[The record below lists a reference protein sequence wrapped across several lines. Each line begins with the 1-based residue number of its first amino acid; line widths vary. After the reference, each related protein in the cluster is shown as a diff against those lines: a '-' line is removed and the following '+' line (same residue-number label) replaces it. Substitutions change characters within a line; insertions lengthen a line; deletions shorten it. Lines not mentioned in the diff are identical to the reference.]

1 MRLNNAPFIL
11 TARDFL
17 LANLGPSRLLL
28 IEICKIKVELRNFAE
43 YALYVFHMLYMYIY
57 IYIYIFL
64 IIPYDKHRSILMQF
78 VKSADI

>member
-57 IYIYIFL
+57 IYIYIYFL
-64 IIPYDKHRSILMQF
+64 SFHMINTGAYSCNL
-78 VKSADI
+78 